1 LNTKEFTT
9 ALAESLNLSRKD
21 AGELLHETTRVL
33 RETLAEKKSLSLQR
47 LGNLRIKT
55 LKSRSAY
62 LPALGQKALIPP
74 RDIIQYHP
82 SASLKNKLKNTPLP

>member
-1 LNTKEFTT
+1 MNTKEFTT
-9 ALAESLNLSRKD
+9 AFAESLKISRKD
-21 AGELLHETTRVL
+21 AAKLLQETTRVL

-47 LGNLRIKT
+47 LGNFRIKT

-74 RDIIQYHP
+74 RDVIQYQP
-82 SASLKNKLKNTPLP
+82 SAGLKNKLKNTPTP